1 MKPRYL
7 LLDLDGTLVDS
18 VPDLTCALNLLRE
31 ELSLP
36 HLGQPEVAAMVGDGA
51 SVLVRRALGVE
62 RYRPEYLDRF
72 LAIYSEHLLDS
83 TRCYPGIE
91 ELLTSHPPERLAL
104 ITNKPFGLTIKLLEG
119 LNLLSHFKFV
129 VGGDSL
135 PCKKPDPLPVLAA
148 LEALGAQPG
157 EAVMIGD
164 HHTDLHSGRNAG
176 TLTCFCAYG
185 LGNADGLTSDFH
197 ADQPTDLLRLFPG
210 TRR

>member
-1 MKPRYL
+1 M
-7 LLDLDGTLVDS
+7 
-18 VPDLTCALNLLRE
+18 
-31 ELSLP
+31 
-36 HLGQPEVAAMVGDGA
+36 
-51 SVLVRRALGVE
+51 
-62 RYRPEYLDRF
+62 
-72 LAIYSEHLLDS
+72 
-83 TRCYPGIE
+83 
-91 ELLTSHPPERLAL
+91 
-104 ITNKPFGLTIKLLEG
+104 
-119 LNLLSHFKFV
+119 